1 MTLASV
7 LLAALGF
14 MLLIILHEFGH
25 FAAAKWVGMRVERFA
40 LFFPP
45 IVWRKQVGETEYALG
60 TIPAGGYVRISGM
73 NPSEDLPDEVRDRA
87 YHAQPP
93 WKRMVVIAAG
103 PLMNVLI
110 AFVLLF
116 VFFVAIGPR
125 NPEKASSTVDVIEKG
140 YPAAKALEPG
150 DRLLS
155 VDGVTGGPA
164 DLSEAISSHECRGE
178 PVEGC
183 RAATPVELV
192 IERDGEQRR
201 LALRPIYDADA
212 EPEPRTRLGFSYLD
226 DGPRETFA
234 TGEGFTESASSLW
247 FITKETAKL
256 PARLIDPEKRKEIRG
271 IVGSYETTRQVIL
284 DDIADVIGIMA
295 IISLSLAI
303 VNLFPFLPL
312 DGGHIFWAIVEK
324 VRRRPVPF
332 AVMERAGVIG
342 FMLVIGLF
350 VIGLTNDIDRLS
362 GEGFEV
368 R

>member
-7 LLAALGF
+7 LLAAVGF
-14 MLLIILHEFGH
+14 MVLIVLHEFGH
-25 FAAAKWVGMRVERFA
+25 FAVAKWVGMRVERFA

-45 IVWRKQVGETEYALG
+45 LIWRKQVGETEYALG

-73 NPSEDLPDEVRDRA
+73 NPSEDLPEEVRDRA

-103 PLMNVLI
+103 PLMNILI

-116 VFFVAIGPR
+116 AYLAAIGPR
-125 NPEKASSTVDVIEKG
+125 NPEKASATVDRIEEG
-140 YPAAKALEPG
+140 YPAATTLEPG
-150 DRLLS
+150 DRLVS
-155 VDGVTGGPA
+155 VDGVTGGPIE
-164 DLSEAISSHECRGE
+164 LSQAIAAHECRGE
-178 PVEGC
+178 QVEGC
-183 RAATPVELV
+183 RAATPATVV
-192 IERDGEQRR
+192 IEREGERR
-201 LALRPIYDADA
+201 TLELRPVYDPEA
-212 EPEPRTRLGFSYLD
+212 ERTRLGFSYLD

-234 TGEGFTESASSLW
+234 VGEAFTQAGDRLW
-247 FITKETAKL
+247 FITKETVKL
-256 PARLIDPEKRKEIRG
+256 PARLVDPEERKEIRG

-284 DDIADVIGIMA
+284 DDLADVIGIMA

-324 VRRRPVPF
+324 LRRRPVPF

-342 FMLVIGLF
+342 FFLVIGLF
-350 VIGLTNDIDRLS
+350 FIGLSNDIDRHS

>member
-7 LLAALGF
+7 FLAALGF
-14 MLLIILHEFGH
+14 MILIVLHELGH

-45 IVWRKQVGETEYALG
+45 LIWRKQVGETEYAIG
-60 TIPAGGYVRISGM
+60 SIPAGGYVRISGM
-73 NPSEDLPDEVRDRA
+73 NPSEDLPDDVRDRA

-103 PLMNVLI
+103 PLVNIVV
-110 AFVLLF
+110 AFILLF
-116 VFFVAIGPR
+116 AYLALIGPR
-125 NPEKASSTVDVIEKG
+125 NPEHASGTVDIIEKG
-140 YPAAKALEPG
+140 YPAATLLEPG
-150 DRLLS
+150 DKLVS
-155 VDGVTGGPA
+155 VDGKTGPPPE
-164 DLSEAISSHECRGE
+164 LSQAIASHECAGR
-178 PVEGC
+178 PREGC
-183 RAATPVELV
+183 KAEQPARIVVERGGETKAIVVRPV
-192 IERDGEQRR
+192 
-201 LALRPIYDADA
+201 YD
-212 EPEPRTRLGFSYLD
+212 PEAGRTRLGFSYLD
-226 DGPRETFA
+226 DGPRDPYA
-234 TGEGFTESASSLW
+234 VGESVSQAGDRLW
-247 FITKETAKL
+247 FMTKETVKL
-256 PARLIDPEKRKEIRG
+256 PARLLDAEQRKEIRG

-303 VNLFPFLPL
+303 INLFPFLPL

-324 VRRRPVPF
+324 VRRKPVPF

-350 VIGLTNDIDRLS
+350 LIGLTNDIDRLS

>member
-1 MTLASV
+1 VTLASV

-14 MLLIILHEFGH
+14 MVLIVLHEAGH

-45 IVWRKQVGETEYALG
+45 LIWRKQVGETEYAIG
-60 TIPAGGYVRISGM
+60 SIPAGGYVRISGM

-103 PLMNVLI
+103 PLVNVFL
-110 AFVLLF
+110 AFILLF
-116 VFFVAIGPR
+116 SYLVVIGPR
-125 NPEKASSTVDVIEKG
+125 NPEKASGTVDVIEKG
-140 YPAAKALEPG
+140 YPAATTLEPG

-155 VDGVTGGPA
+155 VDGVTGGPGE
-164 DLSEAISSHECRGE
+164 LSEAISSHECRGE
-178 PVEGC
+178 PVDGC
-183 RAATPVELV
+183 RAATPATVV
-192 IERDGEQRR
+192 IERDGRR
-201 LALRPIYDADA
+201 RTLEMRPVYDPEA
-212 EPEPRTRLGFSYLD
+212 ERTRLGFSYLD

-234 TGEGFTESASSLW
+234 LGEGFTQAADRLW
-247 FITKETAKL
+247 FISKETVKL
-256 PARLIDPEKRKEIRG
+256 PARLVDAEQRKEIRG

-324 VRRRPVPF
+324 VRRKPVPF
-332 AVMERAGVIG
+332 AVMERAGVVG

-350 VIGLTNDIDRLS
+350 LIGLTNDIDRLS

>member
-1 MTLASV
+1 MTLASII
-7 LLAALGF
+7 LAALGF
-14 MLLIILHEFGH
+14 MVLIVLHEFGH

-45 IVWRKQVGETEYALG
+45 LVWRKQVGETEYALG

-73 NPSEDLPDEVRDRA
+73 NPSEDLPEEVRDRA

-103 PLMNVLI
+103 PMMNVLI

-116 VFFVAIGPR
+116 AFLAAIGPR
-125 NPEKASSTVDVIEKG
+125 NPEKSSGTVDIIEEG
-140 YPAAKALEPG
+140 YPAARALEPG
-150 DRLLS
+150 DLIVA
-155 VDGVTGGPA
+155 VDGRAGEPLDFSGQIA
-164 DLSEAISSHECRGE
+164 SHTCAGE

-183 RAATPVELV
+183 RATTPARLL
-192 IERDGEQRR
+192 IERDGELLS
-201 LALRPIYDADA
+201 LALNPIYDPAV
-212 EPEPRTRLGFSYLD
+212 ERNRLGFSYLD

-234 TGEGFTESASSLW
+234 VGDAFTQAGDRLW
-247 FITKETAKL
+247 FIGKETAKL
-256 PARLIDPEKRKEIRG
+256 PARLIDAEQRREIRG

-284 DDIADVIGIMA
+284 DDIADVIGILA

-332 AVMERAGVIG
+332 AVMERSGVVG

-350 VIGLTNDIDRLS
+350 LIGLTNDIDRLS